1 MGGRPAGHGR
11 LKPNPSQPE
20 PRNMSTRLT
29 LVGQGEKA
37 QRVHDLVKAPANTPE
52 SRRRQASW
60 DASRPATVYT
70 TPEMLPDGTPC
81 SAATV
86 ILRTK
91 GCHWW
96 WSSGCTFCGYFNDTR
111 DDVTEDDLHAQ
122 WDWSAAKLNGFADVQ
137 MVKVYTSGSLLE
149 DREIP
154 VGFQER
160 VLRECSEQGL
170 HLIVESR
177 TEQLTEE
184 KLAWATSVNDD
195 FTVAIGL
202 EAYDDEVL
210 RFHVNKGFTVRS
222 YDRAVANLKQ
232 AGLRVKAYLMF
243 KPPFMSEADALD
255 HIVDWIAAIAEGA
268 DEISINPMNIQGGTV
283 IDRLHRA
290 RQYRPPW
297 LWSLVEMI
305 RRAHPIVHPEGGVN
319 GDADQISRLIVHPTA
334 GGRVRGSHNCGSCDA
349 DVVAAIERY
358 AVSGDLLEFEGLSC
372 ECETRWAADLDL
384 ERALPAPLGLA
395 PSRRAPA
402 AERLRAP

>member
-1 MGGRPAGHGR
+1 
-11 LKPNPSQPE
+11 
-20 PRNMSTRLT
+20 MSTRLT

-60 DASRPATVYT
+60 DATRPATVYT

>member
-1 MGGRPAGHGR
+1 
-11 LKPNPSQPE
+11 
-20 PRNMSTRLT
+20 MSTRLT